1 MEKVNVPS
9 KEDVK
14 QIFSEV
20 HNVWF
25 KKYRDSNSDEEFQTM
40 VKEAHEINKKYPYK
54 LCENMLFDLANII
67 ESYAKEGSNNV
78 RNP

>member
-1 MEKVNVPS
+1 MGISPTRE
-9 KEDVK
+9 EVK
-14 QIFSEV
+14 QIFNEI

-25 KKYRDSNSDEEFQTM
+25 KKFKDSKTDEEFQAM

-67 ESYAKEGSNNV
+67 ESYAREGSNND